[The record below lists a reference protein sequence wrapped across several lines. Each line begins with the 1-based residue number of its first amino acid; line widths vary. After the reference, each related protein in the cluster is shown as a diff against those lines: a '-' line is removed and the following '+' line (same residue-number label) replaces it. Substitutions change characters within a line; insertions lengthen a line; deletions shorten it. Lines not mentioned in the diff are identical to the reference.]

1 MKAKNIILSFILFV
15 LLYTSCTE
23 RIDLKLNNTYTR
35 LVVEGSI
42 TTDTMIHFIRL
53 SQSGDFFTNERMPA
67 VTGAEVSVSDG
78 TETITLKESKVVPG
92 VYITPVNY
100 YGIPERT
107 YSLTIENVD
116 INNDGI
122 KETYTAESYLNP
134 VTRIDSVSLEYEDTF
149 ELWKVLLY
157 AEEPANATN
166 FYMFNL
172 IINDTVYTDQMT
184 EVTVSDDR
192 FIDGSYANGVWVH
205 SIYDDDET
213 LTLIPGDTITLIMS
227 GITEEFYNY
236 ILALQTETRI
246 SVPLFSGPP
255 ANLPGNIS
263 NGALGFFRAYS
274 NTYGHTIFTG
284 EKE

>member
-1 MKAKNIILSFILFV
+1 MKVKNIILSFILFS

-23 RIDLKLNNTYTR
+23 RIDLKLNNTYPR
-35 LVVEGSI
+35 LVVEGAI
-42 TTDTMIHFIRL
+42 TTDTMIHFVRL
-53 SQSGDFFTNERMPA
+53 SLSGDFFTDERLPA
-67 VTGAEVSVSDG
+67 VSGAEVSISDG
-78 TETITLKESKVVPG
+78 IESITLKESKSVPG
-92 VYITPVNY
+92 IYITNVDY
-100 YGIPERT
+100 SGIAGGT
-107 YSLTIENVD
+107 YSLLIENVD

-122 KETYTAESYLNP
+122 KETYRSESYLPP
-134 VTRIDSVSLEYEDTF
+134 VTQIDSVSLEYEDMF

-157 AEEPANATN
+157 AVEPADTPN

-184 EVTVSDDR
+184 EVTISDDR

-213 LTLIPGDTITLIMS
+213 LTLTPGDTITLIMS

-236 ILALQTETRI
+236 IIALQTETRI
-246 SVPLFSGPP
+246 SVPLFSGSP

-274 NTYGHTIFTG
+274 NTYGYAIFTG
-284 EKE
+284 EK